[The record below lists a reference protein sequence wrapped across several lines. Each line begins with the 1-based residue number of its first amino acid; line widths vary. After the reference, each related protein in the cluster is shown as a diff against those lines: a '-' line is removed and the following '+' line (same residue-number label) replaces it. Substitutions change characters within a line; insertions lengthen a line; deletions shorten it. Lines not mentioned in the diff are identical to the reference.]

1 MLTCATA
8 VSGEVPVHSGR
19 AADGAGPRVGQPPHA
34 RRGEVQLRL
43 PRAPHEV
50 RGLPPPQPL
59 GHLQRLQQAGV
70 PRHVPVLP
78 RTVRGLQSTIDT
90 QRISI
95 STFSMAAGTGGGGG
109 GAATP
114 PSSRYTFS
122 SRTSSRVLAAV
133 SSVSRLVVM
142 ACRTCQS
149 GVSIPTRVTNQV
161 SVFPRACAPGRPRLS
176 PPRPPD
182 TRTPPHRTG
191 RTAVRGGRW
200 CPTTAR
206 CPACRRNPR
215 PR

>member
-1 MLTCATA
+1 MPLPYPARFLYTAAEQLT
-8 VSGEVPVHSGR
+8 
-19 AADGAGPRVGQPPHA
+19 
-34 RRGEVQLRL
+34 
-43 PRAPHEV
+43 APA
-50 RGLPPPQPL
+50 RGLVSLRTRAGARSSCGCRGRHTRCGGCRRPS
-59 GHLQRLQQAGV
+59 RLATSSAFSKPGS
-70 PRHVPVLP
+70 RD
-78 RTVRGLQSTIDT
+78 TSQSCRERSEVYNRYTS
-90 QRISI
+90 ISI

-149 GVSIPTRVTNQV
+149 GVSIPTRVANQV

>member
-1 MLTCATA
+1 MPLPYPARFLYTAAEQLT
-8 VSGEVPVHSGR
+8 
-19 AADGAGPRVGQPPHA
+19 
-34 RRGEVQLRL
+34 
-43 PRAPHEV
+43 APA
-50 RGLPPPQPL
+50 RGLVSLRTRAGARSSCGCRGRHTRCGGCRRPSRLATSSAFSRPGSRDTSQSC
-59 GHLQRLQQAGV
+59 QRSEV
-70 PRHVPVLP
+70 YNRY
-78 RTVRGLQSTIDT
+78 TY
-90 QRISI
+90 ISI

-149 GVSIPTRVTNQV
+149 GVSIPTRVANQV